1 MYFLTG
7 WPRRLLCPLRNA
19 EEPFH
24 IQPSSQRFYF
34 ALLSETQLSIWFSRP
49 SVLIVSYIESA
60 KAVAQFGFY
69 QKAEWKPDDSMIAVA
84 TAKGYILLFS
94 VLGSGDDKY
103 LYEPVYPKGSP
114 RVKVTPGYKEE
125 QCAPALSLEIKKP
138 VDLEAPITS
147 LQSLQEELLVCTA
160 DGYLHVLHWD
170 GLGGNGRK
178 AICLTTIPFSL
189 DLQSARGGPSLDLEG
204 VHIRCMEYCETLDGF
219 AAVLSDGRLGFITPL
234 SSTITA
240 DQLQGVWA
248 ADVSDG
254 TCVAVNN
261 KYRVMAFGCASGS
274 VLVYM
279 IDTATG
285 SMQLSHKL
293 ELTPKHYPDIY
304 NKTGPVKLICWS
316 PDYSVAM
323 VTWEC
328 GGLSLWSVFGA
339 QLICTLGE
347 DFAYRSDGTKK
358 DPLKISSMSWGA
370 EGYHLWVLPTKRI
383 KRKQQQQQQEEE
395 TVSPPQFSLQAGIL
409 QFHFIK
415 SALTVNPC
423 TSNQEQV
430 LLHGEDR
437 LYLTCGD
444 PAQAHSSSET
454 QQQQHARLHPHDGSP
469 PHHHQ
474 HPHHHPNSPL
484 SQGLSTLLGHKH
496 WHVVQIHSTYL
507 ESNWPIRFAAIDTTG
522 QCMAVAGR
530 RGFAH
535 YSLFTRKWKL
545 FGNITQEQNMTVTGG
560 LAWWND
566 FVVVACYNFIDQQEQ
581 LRLYQRSSNLDNA
594 FASVTKLHSDTLL
607 LNVFRD
613 MVILFRAD
621 CSICLYSIERRS
633 DGPKP
638 TVSVEMLQEV
648 SMSRYIPHPG
658 LVVSV
663 TLTSVRTETGIT
675 LKAPQQACMA
685 ESIMLNLAGQLIML
699 QRDRSG
705 PQVREKETAANNKKL
720 LPFCP
725 PVVLAQCVENVW
737 TTCRSDRK
745 KRHLLEALWLSCGEA
760 GMKVWM
766 PLFPRDHRKPH
777 SFLSRRIMLPFHI
790 NIYPLAVLFED
801 ALVLGATNET
811 VLYDGMQGSSEPLEA
826 LFPFCTVE
834 RTSQIYLHHILR
846 QLLVRNLG
854 EQALMLAQSCA
865 SLPYFPHVMELMVH
879 VVLEEEATSREPIP
893 DPLLPTVAKFITEF
907 PLFLQTIVH
916 CARKTEYAL
925 WNYLFAAVGNP
936 KDLFEECLMAQD
948 LDTAASYLIILQN
961 MEVPAVSRQHATLLF
976 NTALEQGKWD
986 LCRHMIRFL
995 KAIGSGEMET
1005 PPPTPTTQEPSST
1018 SGFEFF
1024 RNRSISLSQSADSVT
1039 VGKFNLQKTFSMPT
1053 GPSSKGRDGECAEN
1067 MYIDMMLWR
1076 HARHLLEQVRLRDL
1090 GCFSAQ
1096 LGFELIGWLCRE
1108 RNRVAR
1114 VDDYVLAL
1122 KRLHK
1127 DFLWPFP
1134 VIPVGNLSSPL
1145 KNGRCR
1151 PVLSTRLLKSQS
1163 ADSLLNM
1170 DTAPPPVVP
1179 SNRTWM
1185 DGLSQRS
1192 KDMDAASSANSTQHS
1207 PQTYD
1212 AFLSLLTNKVEEY
1225 SIGSATD
1232 LTESSSVVD
1241 GDWTMVDEN
1250 TSTLSLSQAEL
1261 EHISMELANKGPH
1274 KSQVQLRYLL
1284 HVFMEAG
1291 CLEWCVVIGLI
1302 LRDANVIK
1310 QVIGL
1315 LDSPEVPAE
1324 TAQSIR
1330 SGLLAIDTW
1339 ASTDCLGY
1347 KPFMS
1352 LIQPHLQQLM
1362 MAASMASEQVQPEAF
1377 QPSACQSSK
1386 LGAVEGGP
1394 GGVALA
1400 RPEDGRCV
1408 AAPLGLLA
1416 LPSLEPAG
1424 GFSRTAP
1431 TEDYRAPNE
1440 TEERGEEEGTYDCTL
1455 S

>member
-7 WPRRLLCPLRNA
+7 WPRRLLCPLRSE
-19 EEPFH
+19 EEPFY
-24 IQPSSQRFYF
+24 IQPSFQRFYF
-34 ALLSETQLSIWFSRP
+34 AVLSETQLSIWFSRP

-60 KAVAQFGFY
+60 KAAAQFGFY
-69 QKAEWKPDDSMIAVA
+69 QKAEWKSDDSMIAVA
-84 TAKGYILLFS
+84 TAKGYILLFD
-94 VLGSGDDKY
+94 VLGGGDDKY

-114 RVKVTPGYKEE
+114 RVKVTPGFKEE
-125 QCAPALSLEIKKP
+125 QCAPALSLEMKKP

-147 LQSLQEELLVCTA
+147 LQSLQEDLLVCTA

-170 GLGGNGRK
+170 GIGSNGRK

-204 VHIRCMEYCETLDGF
+204 VYIHCMEYCVTLDGF
-219 AAVLSDGRLGFITPL
+219 AVVLSDGRLGFITPL

-240 DQLQGVWA
+240 DPLQGVWA
-248 ADVSDG
+248 ADVTDG

-261 KYRVMAFGCASGS
+261 KYRLMAFGCASGS

-279 IDTATG
+279 IDTTTG

-304 NKTGPVKLICWS
+304 NKTGPVKFICWS

-339 QLICTLGE
+339 HLICTLGE

-358 DPLKISSMSWGA
+358 DPIKISSMSWGA
-370 EGYHLWVLPTKRI
+370 EGYHLWVLPYKQDRKR
-383 KRKQQQQQQEEE
+383 QEEQQEVEMVE
-395 TVSPPQFSLQAGIL
+395 PPHSCLQAGIL

-444 PAQAHSSSET
+444 PTQVHSTSDSHPHT
-454 QQQQHARLHPHDGSP
+454 HLHPHPHDGSP
-469 PHHHQ
+469 L
-474 HPHHHPNSPL
+474 HHPPNPDSSL
-484 SQGLSTLLGHKH
+484 SQGLSTLLGHRH

-507 ESNWPIRFAAIDTTG
+507 ESNWPIR
-522 QCMAVAGR
+522 
-530 RGFAH
+530 
-535 YSLFTRKWKL
+535 
-545 FGNITQEQNMTVTGG
+545 EQNMMVTGG

-566 FVVVACYNFIDQQEQ
+566 FVVVACYNFTDQQEQ

-594 FASVTKLHSDTLL
+594 FASVTKLHADTLL

-621 CSICLYSIERRS
+621 CSICLYSIEKRNDS
-633 DGPKP
+633 PNP
-638 TVSVEMLQEV
+638 SAIVELLQEV
-648 SMSRYIPHPG
+648 SMSRYIPHPA

-705 PQVREKETAANNKKL
+705 PQVREKETPANNKKL

-737 TTCRSDRK
+737 TTCRSNRK

-760 GMKVWM
+760 GMKVWL

-811 VLYDGMQGSSEPLEA
+811 VLYDGLQGSSEPLEA
-826 LFPFCTVE
+826 LFPYCTVE

-1018 SGFEFF
+1018 GGFEFF
-1024 RNRSISLSQSADSVT
+1024 RNRSISLSQSADSIT
-1039 VGKFNLQKTFSMPT
+1039 TGKFNLQKTFSMPT
-1053 GPSSKGRDGECAEN
+1053 GSSAKVYSRDVECAEN

-1108 RNRVAR
+1108 RNRVAHI
-1114 VDDYVLAL
+1114 DDFVSAL
-1122 KRLHK
+1122 KKLHK

-1134 VIPVGNLSSPL
+1134 VIPVGSFNSPL

-1151 PVLSTRLLKSQS
+1151 TGDTRLLKSQS
-1163 ADSLLNM
+1163 ADSLLNSDM
-1170 DTAPPPVVP
+1170 DTAPPQTGPT
-1179 SNRTWM
+1179 NQTWLDRLGQRAKEM
-1185 DGLSQRS
+1185 DT
-1192 KDMDAASSANSTQHS
+1192 ASSAHSNQHS
-1207 PQTYD
+1207 PQTHD
-1212 AFLSLLTNKVEEY
+1212 AFLSLLTSKVEEY

-1232 LTESSSVVD
+1232 LTETSSVVD

-1250 TSTLSLSQAEL
+1250 SSTLSLSQAEL

-1291 CLEWCVVIGLI
+1291 CLEWCIVIGLI

-1310 QVIGL
+1310 QVIAF
-1315 LDSPEVPAE
+1315 LDSPEVPPE
-1324 TAQSIR
+1324 TVQSVQN
-1330 SGLLAIDTW
+1330 GLLAVDTW
-1339 ASTDCLGY
+1339 ASSDCLGY
-1347 KPFMS
+1347 KPFLN
-1352 LIQPHLQQLM
+1352 LIQPQLQQLLD
-1362 MAASMASEQVQPEAF
+1362 SSSEQVQPEAF
-1377 QPSACQSSK
+1377 QPASQSSK
-1386 LGAVEGGP
+1386 LGVAEGLGGAAVP
-1394 GGVALA
+1394 
-1400 RPEDGRCV
+1400 RPEDSRGV
-1408 AAPLGLLA
+1408 AAPLGLG
-1416 LPSLEPAG
+1416 LPSIEPAG
-1424 GFSRTAP
+1424 GFPRPPS
-1431 TEDYRAPNE
+1431 EDCPPE
-1440 TEERGEEEGTYDCTL
+1440 QTEEQGEEEGTYDCTL

>member
-7 WPRRLLCPLRNA
+7 WPRRLLCPLRSE

-24 IQPSSQRFYF
+24 IQPSAQRFYF
-34 ALLSETQLSIWFSRP
+34 AVLSETQLSVWFSRP
-49 SVLIVSYIESA
+49 SVLIVSYIESS
-60 KAVAQFGFY
+60 KAAAQFGFY

-84 TAKGYILLFS
+84 TAKGYILLFD
-94 VLGSGDDKY
+94 VLGGGDDKY

-125 QCAPALSLEIKKP
+125 QCAPALSLEMKKP

-147 LQSLQEELLVCTA
+147 LQSLQEDLLVCTA

-170 GLGGNGRK
+170 GLGSNGRK

-204 VHIRCMEYCETLDGF
+204 VYIRCMEYCVTLDGY
-219 AAVLSDGRLGFITPL
+219 AVVLSDGRLGFITPL
-234 SSTITA
+234 NNTITA
-240 DQLQGVWA
+240 DLMESVTSPCSKLQGVWA
-248 ADVSDG
+248 ADVTDG

-261 KYRVMAFGCASGS
+261 KYRLMAFGCASGS

-316 PDYSVAM
+316 PDYSVVM

-339 QLICTLGE
+339 HLICTLGE

-358 DPLKISSMSWGA
+358 DPIKICSMCWGA
-370 EGYHLWVLPTKRI
+370 EGYHLWVLPIKQERKR
-383 KRKQQQQQQEEE
+383 QEEPQE
-395 TVSPPQFSLQAGIL
+395 EVEVEMEMVEPPQSSQQAGIL
-409 QFHFIK
+409 QFQFIK

-444 PAQAHSSSET
+444 PSQVQGTSDAHT
-454 QQQQHARLHPHDGSP
+454 HVHPCDGSP
-469 PHHHQ
+469 M
-474 HPHHHPNSPL
+474 HPAPKPESSL

-507 ESNWPIRFAAIDTTG
+507 ESNWPIRFAAIDTAG

-560 LAWWND
+560 LAWWKD
-566 FVVVACYNFIDQQEQ
+566 FVVVACYNHIDHQEQ

-621 CSICLYSIERRS
+621 CSICLYSIERRN
-633 DGPKP
+633 DGPNP
-638 TVSVEMLQEV
+638 SASVELLQEV
-648 SMSRYIPHPG
+648 SMSRYIPHPA

-705 PQVREKETAANNKKL
+705 PQVRDKETPANNKKL

-737 TTCRSDRK
+737 TTCRSNRK
-745 KRHLLEALWLSCGEA
+745 KRYLLDALWLSCGEA
-760 GMKVWM
+760 GMKVWL

-811 VLYDGMQGSSEPLEA
+811 VLYDGLQGSAEPLEA
-826 LFPFCTVE
+826 LFPYCTVE

-854 EQALMLAQSCA
+854 EHALMLAQSCA

-936 KDLFEECLMAQD
+936 KDLFEECLIAQD

-976 NTALEQGKWD
+976 NTALEKGKWD

-1018 SGFEFF
+1018 EIF
-1024 RNRSISLSQSADSVT
+1024 RNRSISLSQSADCIT
-1039 VGKFNLQKTFSMPT
+1039 PGKFNLQKTFSMPT
-1053 GPSSKGRDGECAEN
+1053 GPSVKGRDVECPEN

-1108 RNRVAR
+1108 RNRVAH
-1114 VDDYVLAL
+1114 VDDFVSAL

-1134 VIPVGNLSSPL
+1134 VIPVGSLSSPL
-1145 KNGRCR
+1145 KNGQCR
-1151 PVLSTRLLKSQS
+1151 TVLSTRLLKSQS
-1163 ADSLLNM
+1163 ADSLLNSDM
-1170 DTAPPPVVP
+1170 DTAPLQADPT
-1179 SNRTWM
+1179 NHTWL
-1185 DGLSQRS
+1185 DGLGQGA
-1192 KDMDAASSANSTQHS
+1192 KDMDTASSAHSNQHS
-1207 PQTYD
+1207 PQTHD

-1232 LTESSSVVD
+1232 LTETSSVVD

-1250 TSTLSLSQAEL
+1250 SSTLSLSQAEL

-1310 QVIGL
+1310 QVISF
-1315 LDSPEVPAE
+1315 LDSPEVPQE
-1324 TAQSIR
+1324 TVQNVR
-1330 SGLLAIDTW
+1330 SGLLAVDTW
-1339 ASTDCLGY
+1339 VSTDCLGY
-1347 KPFMS
+1347 KPFLN
-1352 LIQPHLQQLM
+1352 LIQPQLQQLM
-1362 MAASMASEQVQPEAF
+1362 DSVSEQVLPEAF
-1377 QPSACQSSK
+1377 QPTSQSSK
-1386 LGAVEGGP
+1386 LGGSEGL
-1394 GGVALA
+1394 GGAA
-1400 RPEDGRCV
+1400 APRPEDSRGA
-1408 AAPLGLLA
+1408 AAPLGLS

-1424 GFSRTAP
+1424 GFPRPPS
-1431 TEDYRAPNE
+1431 EDCPPE
-1440 TEERGEEEGTYDCTL
+1440 QTEEQGDEEGAYDCTL

>member
-7 WPRRLLCPLRNA
+7 WPRRLLCPLRSA

-49 SVLIVSYIESA
+49 SVLIASYIESA

-69 QKAEWKPDDSMIAVA
+69 QQAEWKPDDSMIAVV
-84 TAKGYILLFS
+84 TANGYILLFS

-103 LYEPVYPKGSP
+103 LYEPIYPKGSP

-138 VDLEAPITS
+138 VDLEAPITC

-170 GLGGNGRK
+170 GPGSNGRK
-178 AICLTTIPFSL
+178 AIGLTTVPFSL

-204 VHIRCMEYCETLDGF
+204 VHIRCVEYCETLDGF
-219 AAVLSDGRLGFITPL
+219 AVVLSDGRLGFITPL

-261 KYRVMAFGCASGS
+261 KYRLMAFGCASGS

-279 IDTATG
+279 IDTTTG

-304 NKTGPVKLICWS
+304 NKTGPVKLIRWS

-370 EGYHLWVLPTKRI
+370 EGYHLWVLPTK
-383 KRKQQQQQQEEE
+383 
-395 TVSPPQFSLQAGIL
+395 QAGIL

-444 PAQAHSSSET
+444 PAQAHGSSDGQ
-454 QQQQHARLHPHDGSP
+454 QQQQHARLSPHDDSDL
-469 PHHHQ
+469 HHH
-474 HPHHHPNSPL
+474 HHHHHHHHLNSPL

-507 ESNWPIRFAAIDTTG
+507 ESNWPIRFAAIDTVG

-535 YSLFTRKWKL
+535 YSLYTRKWKL

-621 CSICLYSIERRS
+621 CSICLYSIQRRS
-633 DGPKP
+633 DSPNP
-638 TVSVEMLQEV
+638 SVNVELLQEV
-648 SMSRYIPHPG
+648 SMSRYIPHPA

-705 PQVREKETAANNKKL
+705 PQVREKETPANNKKL

-811 VLYDGMQGSSEPLEA
+811 VLYDGLQGSSEPLEA

-1018 SGFEFF
+1018 GGFEFF

-1039 VGKFNLQKTFSMPT
+1039 TGKFSLQKTFSMPA
-1053 GPSSKGRDGECAEN
+1053 GPSTKGRDGECAEN

-1076 HARHLLEQVRLRDL
+1076 HARRLLEQVRLRDL

-1122 KRLHK
+1122 KKLHK

-1134 VIPVGNLSSPL
+1134 VIPVANLSSPL

-1163 ADSLLNM
+1163 ADSLLNSDM
-1170 DTAPPPVVP
+1170 DTAPPRAAAADHA
-1179 SNRTWM
+1179 SWM

-1192 KDMDAASSANSTQHS
+1192 KENMDAASSVASNRHS
-1207 PQTYD
+1207 PQTHD

-1241 GDWTMVDEN
+1241 GDWTMVDESS
-1250 TSTLSLSQAEL
+1250 STLSLSQAEL

-1310 QVIGL
+1310 QAVGFL
-1315 LDSPEVPAE
+1315 ASPEVPGE
-1324 TAQSIR
+1324 TVQSVR
-1330 SGLLAIDTW
+1330 SGLLAVDAWT
-1339 ASTDCLGY
+1339 STDCLGY
-1347 KPFMS
+1347 KAF
-1352 LIQPHLQQLM
+1352 LGVIQPHLQQLM
-1362 MAASMASEQVQPEAF
+1362 SSGAAEQVQPEAF
-1377 QPSACQSSK
+1377 QPAACQSAK
-1386 LGAVEGGP
+1386 LGAGEGP
-1394 GGVALA
+1394 GGTASA
-1400 RPEDGRCV
+1400 RPEDGAVGGRCV
-1408 AAPLGLLA
+1408 AAAPLGLLT
-1416 LPSLEPAG
+1416 LPSLESKPLA
-1424 GFSRTAP
+1424 
-1431 TEDYRAPNE
+1431 DDRAPDQ
-1440 TEERGEEEGTYDCTL
+1440 TDERAQEAEAYDCTL

>member
-7 WPRRLLCPLRNA
+7 WPRRLLCPLKSE
-19 EEPFH
+19 EEPFY

-34 ALLSETQLSIWFSRP
+34 ALLSETELSIWFSRP

-60 KAVAQFGFY
+60 KAAAQFGFY

-84 TAKGYILLFS
+84 TAKGYILLFD
-94 VLGSGDDKY
+94 VLGGGDDKY
-103 LYEPVYPKGSP
+103 LYEPVYPRGSC

-125 QCAPALSLEIKKP
+125 QCAPALSLEMKKP

-147 LQSLQEELLVCTA
+147 VQSLQEDLLVCTA
-160 DGYLHVLHWD
+160 DGYLHMLHWD
-170 GLGGNGRK
+170 GLGSNGRK

-189 DLQSARGGPSLDLEG
+189 DLQSARGGPSLDLER
-204 VHIRCMEYCETLDGF
+204 VYIRCMEYCVTLDGF
-219 AAVLSDGRLGFITPL
+219 AVVLSDGRLGFITPL
-234 SSTITA
+234 SNIITA

-248 ADVSDG
+248 ADVTDG

-261 KYRVMAFGCASGS
+261 KYRLMAFGCVSGS

-279 IDTATG
+279 IDTTTG

-293 ELTPKHYPDIY
+293 ELTPKHYPDMY

-316 PDYSVAM
+316 PDYSVAI

-339 QLICTLGE
+339 HLICTLGE

-358 DPLKISSMSWGA
+358 EPIKISSMSWGA
-370 EGYHLWVLPTKRI
+370 EGYNLWVLPN
-383 KRKQQQQQQEEE
+383 KQERRTQEEQQEED
-395 TVSPPQFSLQAGIL
+395 TVEPPHSSLQAGIL
-409 QFHFIK
+409 QFQFIK

-444 PAQAHSSSET
+444 PTQVHSTSDSRT
-454 QQQQHARLHPHDGSP
+454 HLHPHDGSP
-469 PHHHQ
+469 L
-474 HPHHHPNSPL
+474 HPPPNPDSSL

-496 WHVVQIHSTYL
+496 WQVVQIHSTYL
-507 ESNWPIRFAAIDTTG
+507 ESNWPIRFAAIDTAG

-545 FGNITQEQNMTVTGG
+545 FGNITQEQNITVTGG

-581 LRLYQRSSNLDNA
+581 LRLYRRSSNLDNT

-621 CSICLYSIERRS
+621 CSICLYSLERKNDS
-633 DGPKP
+633 PNP
-638 TVSVEMLQEV
+638 SAHVELLQEV
-648 SMSRYIPHPG
+648 SMSRYIPHPA

-705 PQVREKETAANNKKL
+705 PQVREKEMPANNKKL

-737 TTCRSDRK
+737 TTCRSNRK

-760 GMKVWM
+760 GMKVWL

-811 VLYDGMQGSSEPLEA
+811 VLYDGLQGSSEPLEA
-826 LFPFCTVE
+826 LFPYCTVE

-961 MEVPAVSRQHATLLF
+961 MEAPAVSRQHATLLF

-1005 PPPTPTTQEPSST
+1005 PSPTPTTQEPSST
-1018 SGFEFF
+1018 GGFEFF
-1024 RNRSISLSQSADSVT
+1024 RNRSISLSQSADSIST
-1039 VGKFNLQKTFSMPT
+1039 GKFSLQKTFSMPT
-1053 GPSSKGRDGECAEN
+1053 GPSAKGRDAECAEN

-1090 GCFSAQ
+1090 GSFSAQ
-1096 LGFELIGWLCRE
+1096 LGFELISWLCRE

-1114 VDDYVLAL
+1114 VDDFVSAL
-1122 KRLHK
+1122 KKLHK

-1134 VIPVGNLSSPL
+1134 VIPVGSLSSPL

-1151 PVLSTRLLKSQS
+1151 TVLSTRLLKSQS
-1163 ADSLLNM
+1163 ADSLLNSDM
-1170 DTAPPPVVP
+1170 DTAPPQAP
-1179 SNRTWM
+1179 NANHTWL
-1185 DGLSQRS
+1185 DGLGQRA
-1192 KDMDAASSANSTQHS
+1192 KDMDTASSAHSNQDS
-1207 PQTYD
+1207 PQTHD
-1212 AFLSLLTNKVEEY
+1212 AFLSLLTNKVEEC

-1232 LTESSSVVD
+1232 LTETSSVVD
-1241 GDWTMVDEN
+1241 GDWMMVDEN
-1250 TSTLSLSQAEL
+1250 SSTLSQAEL

-1274 KSQVQLRYLL
+1274 KSQVQLRLSGVVS
-1284 HVFMEAG
+1284 VFIA
-1291 CLEWCVVIGLI
+1291 V
-1302 LRDANVIK
+1302 
-1310 QVIGL
+1310 
-1315 LDSPEVPAE
+1315 
-1324 TAQSIR
+1324 
-1330 SGLLAIDTW
+1330 GLLAFCVVLFVRTRGINHINNLKRCKDSALIEQSVLQVRRSPMLMETTTTKTTDTVAGLGPEEDVSIDPCGGIK
-1339 ASTDCLGY
+1339 AVRVKDKIFSTEVKLRCPIAEGPDSRLNITGELGDT
-1347 KPFMS
+1347 S
-1352 LIQPHLQQLM
+1352 
-1362 MAASMASEQVQPEAF
+1362 
-1377 QPSACQSSK
+1377 
-1386 LGAVEGGP
+1386 GAGSCFT
-1394 GGVALA
+1394 
-1400 RPEDGRCV
+1400 D
-1408 AAPLGLLA
+1408 
-1416 LPSLEPAG
+1416 
-1424 GFSRTAP
+1424 
-1431 TEDYRAPNE
+1431 
-1440 TEERGEEEGTYDCTL
+1440 
-1455 S
+1455 

>member
-7 WPRRLLCPLRNA
+7 WPRRLLCPLRSA

-34 ALLSETQLSIWFSRP
+34 ALLSETQLSVWFSRP

-60 KAVAQFGFY
+60 KAAAQFGFY
-69 QKAEWKPDDSMIAVA
+69 QKAEWKPDDSMVAVA
-84 TAKGYILLFS
+84 TANGYILLFD
-94 VLGSGDDKY
+94 VLGGGEEKY

-125 QCAPALSLEIKKP
+125 QCAPALSLEMKKP

-147 LQSLQEELLVCTA
+147 LQTLQEDLLVCTA

-170 GLGGNGRK
+170 GLGSNGRK
-178 AICLTTIPFSL
+178 TICLTTIPFSL

-204 VHIRCMEYCETLDGF
+204 VYIRSMEYCLTLDGF
-219 AAVLSDGRLGFITPL
+219 AVVLSDGRLGFITPL
-234 SSTITA
+234 SSSITA
-240 DQLQGVWA
+240 DLQGVWA
-248 ADVSDG
+248 ADVTDG

-261 KYRVMAFGCASGS
+261 KYRLMTFGCASGS

-279 IDTATG
+279 IDTTTG

-304 NKTGPVKLICWS
+304 NKTGAVKLICWS
-316 PDYSVAM
+316 PDYSVVM

-339 QLICTLGE
+339 HLICTLGE
-347 DFAYRSDGTKK
+347 DFAHHSDGTKK

-370 EGYHLWVLPTKRI
+370 EGYHLWVIPSRQER
-383 KRKQQQQQQEEE
+383 RKQEEDE
-395 TVSPPQFSLQAGIL
+395 EQDVEMISPPHPSLQAGIL

-444 PAQAHSSSET
+444 PTQIHSTADAHT
-454 QQQQHARLHPHDGSP
+454 NLHPRDGSP
-469 PHHHQ
+469 M
-474 HPHHHPNSPL
+474 HHPPNPDSSL

-507 ESNWPIRFAAIDTTG
+507 ESNWPIRFAAIDTAG

-560 LAWWND
+560 LAWWKD
-566 FVVVACYNFIDQQEQ
+566 FVVVACYNFTDQQEQ

-621 CSICLYSIERRS
+621 CSICLYSIERRN
-633 DGPKP
+633 DGPTP
-638 TVSVEMLQEV
+638 SVCVELLQEV
-648 SMSRYIPHPG
+648 SMSRYIPHPA

-663 TLTSVRTETGIT
+663 TLTSVRTETGIS

-705 PQVREKETAANNKKL
+705 PQVRDKETPVVNKKL

-737 TTCRSDRK
+737 TTCRSNKK

-760 GMKVWM
+760 GMKVWL

-811 VLYDGMQGSSEPLEA
+811 VLYDGLQGSSEPLEA
-826 LFPFCTVE
+826 LFPYCTVE

-865 SLPYFPHVMELMVH
+865 ALPYFPHVLELMVH

-995 KAIGSGEMET
+995 KAIGSGEMES
-1005 PPPTPTTQEPSST
+1005 PPPTPSTQEPSST
-1018 SGFEFF
+1018 GGFEFF
-1024 RNRSISLSQSADSVT
+1024 RNRSISLSQSADSIST
-1039 VGKFNLQKTFSMPT
+1039 GKFNLQKTFSMPS
-1053 GPSSKGRDGECAEN
+1053 GSSAKGRDVECAEN

-1114 VDDYVLAL
+1114 VDDFVSAL
-1122 KRLHK
+1122 KKLHK

-1134 VIPVGNLSSPL
+1134 VIPVGSLSSPL

-1151 PVLSTRLLKSQS
+1151 SVLSTQLLKSQS
-1163 ADSLLNM
+1163 ADSLLNSEM
-1170 DTAPPPVVP
+1170 DTAPP
-1179 SNRTWM
+1179 SAATANHTWM
-1185 DGLSQRS
+1185 DGLEQST
-1192 KDMDAASSANSTQHS
+1192 KDPDTASSAHSNQNS
-1207 PQTYD
+1207 PQTHD

-1225 SIGSATD
+1225 SVGSATD
-1232 LTESSSVVD
+1232 LTETSSVVD

-1250 TSTLSLSQAEL
+1250 SSTLSLSQAEL

-1302 LRDANVIK
+1302 LRDASVIK
-1310 QVIGL
+1310 QVVSF
-1315 LDSPEVPAE
+1315 LDSPEVPPE
-1324 TAQSIR
+1324 TTQSLR
-1330 SGLLAIDTW
+1330 NGLLAVDAW
-1339 ASTDCLGY
+1339 ASSDCLGY
-1347 KPFMS
+1347 KPFLN
-1352 LIQPHLQQLM
+1352 LIQPQLQQLLDST
-1362 MAASMASEQVQPEAF
+1362 AEQVQPEAF
-1377 QPSACQSSK
+1377 QPASQSCK
-1386 LGAVEGGP
+1386 LAASEGP
-1394 GGVALA
+1394 GGAA
-1400 RPEDGRCV
+1400 APRPEDSRGG
-1408 AAPLGLLA
+1408 AAPLGLA
-1416 LPSLEPAG
+1416 LPTLEPAG
-1424 GFSRTAP
+1424 VFSRP
-1431 TEDYRAPNE
+1431 PPEDSPPE
-1440 TEERGEEEGTYDCTL
+1440 QTEEQREEEGNYDCTL

>member
-7 WPRRLLCPLRNA
+7 WPRRLLCPLRSD

-34 ALLSETQLSIWFSRP
+34 AVLSETQLSVWFSRP

-60 KAVAQFGFY
+60 KAAAQFGFY

-84 TAKGYILLFS
+84 TAKGYILLFD
-94 VLGSGDDKY
+94 VLGGGDDKY

-125 QCAPALSLEIKKP
+125 QCAPALSLEMKKP
-138 VDLEAPITS
+138 VDLEAPIT
-147 LQSLQEELLVCTA
+147 
-160 DGYLHVLHWD
+160 
-170 GLGGNGRK
+170 
-178 AICLTTIPFSL
+178 
-189 DLQSARGGPSLDLEG
+189 
-204 VHIRCMEYCETLDGF
+204 
-219 AAVLSDGRLGFITPL
+219 RLIQV
-234 SSTITA
+234 SSTPHA
-240 DQLQGVWA
+240 LKHYAAPVYLNQLQGVWA
-248 ADVSDG
+248 ADVTDG

-261 KYRVMAFGCASGS
+261 KYRLMAFGCASGS

-279 IDTATG
+279 IDTTTG

-339 QLICTLGE
+339 HLICTLGE

-358 DPLKISSMSWGA
+358 DPIKISSM
-370 EGYHLWVLPTKRI
+370 
-383 KRKQQQQQQEEE
+383 
-395 TVSPPQFSLQAGIL
+395 
-409 QFHFIK
+409 
-415 SALTVNPC
+415 
-423 TSNQEQV
+423 SNQEQV

-444 PAQAHSSSET
+444 PT
-454 QQQQHARLHPHDGSP
+454 QVHGTSDSHPHTHLNPHDGSP
-469 PHHHQ
+469 MHHA
-474 HPHHHPNSPL
+474 PKPDSSL

-507 ESNWPIRFAAIDTTG
+507 ESNWPIR
-522 QCMAVAGR
+522 
-530 RGFAH
+530 
-535 YSLFTRKWKL
+535 
-545 FGNITQEQNMTVTGG
+545 EQNMAVTGG
-560 LAWWND
+560 LAWWKD
-566 FVVVACYNFIDQQEQ
+566 FVVVACYNFIDHQEQ

-621 CSICLYSIERRS
+621 CSICLYSLERRNDS
-633 DGPKP
+633 P
-638 TVSVEMLQEV
+638 TPSASVELLQEV
-648 SMSRYIPHPG
+648 SMSRYIPHPA

-705 PQVREKETAANNKKL
+705 PQVREKETPANNKKL

-737 TTCRSDRK
+737 TTCRTNRK

-760 GMKVWM
+760 GMKVWL

-801 ALVLGATNET
+801 ALVLGATNES
-811 VLYDGMQGSSEPLEA
+811 VLYDGLQGSTEPLEA
-826 LFPFCTVE
+826 LFPYCTVE

-1018 SGFEFF
+1018 GGFEFF
-1024 RNRSISLSQSADSVT
+1024 RNRSISLSQSADAIAT
-1039 VGKFNLQKTFSMPT
+1039 GKFNLQKTFSMPT
-1053 GPSSKGRDGECAEN
+1053 GPSAKGRDAECAEN

-1108 RNRVAR
+1108 RNRVAH
-1114 VDDYVLAL
+1114 VDDFVSAL

-1134 VIPVGNLSSPL
+1134 VIPVGSLSSPL

-1151 PVLSTRLLKSQS
+1151 AVLSSRLLKSQS
-1163 ADSLLNM
+1163 ADSLLNSDM
-1170 DTAPPPVVP
+1170 DTAPPQAAP
-1179 SNRTWM
+1179 SNHTWL
-1185 DGLSQRS
+1185 DGLEQEG
-1192 KDMDAASSANSTQHS
+1192 KDMDTASSAHSNQHS
-1207 PQTYD
+1207 PQTHD

-1232 LTESSSVVD
+1232 LTETSSVVD
-1241 GDWTMVDEN
+1241 GDWMMVDEN
-1250 TSTLSLSQAEL
+1250 SSTLSLSQAEL

-1291 CLEWCVVIGLI
+1291 CLEWCVVLGLI
-1302 LRDANVIK
+1302 LRDTNVIK
-1310 QVIGL
+1310 QVICF
-1315 LDSPEVPAE
+1315 LDSPEVPQE
-1324 TAQSIR
+1324 TVKSVR
-1330 SGLLAIDTW
+1330 SGLLAVDTW

-1347 KPFMS
+1347 KPFLN
-1352 LIQPHLQQLM
+1352 LIQPQLQQLM
-1362 MAASMASEQVQPEAF
+1362 DSASEQVQPEAF
-1377 QPSACQSSK
+1377 QPTGQSSK
-1386 LGAVEGGP
+1386 LGGPEGP
-1394 GGVALA
+1394 GSAVAGP
-1400 RPEDGRCV
+1400 RPEDSRGA
-1408 AAPLGLLA
+1408 AAPLGLA
-1416 LPSLEPAG
+1416 LPPLEPAG
-1424 GFSRTAP
+1424 GFSRP
-1431 TEDYRAPNE
+1431 PSDDCPPEQ
-1440 TEERGEEEGTYDCTL
+1440 TEEQGDEEGTFVLCVDESPVDTERPESKVPRLTGRRHSTTGHGVRLPSKRPHFIKMFC
-1455 S
+1455 

>member
-7 WPRRLLCPLRNA
+7 WPRRLLCPLRSE

-34 ALLSETQLSIWFSRP
+34 AVLSETQLSVWFSRP

-60 KAVAQFGFY
+60 KAAAQFGFY

-84 TAKGYILLFS
+84 TAKGYILLFD
-94 VLGSGDDKY
+94 VLGGGDDKY
-103 LYEPVYPKGSP
+103 LYEPVYPRAELAGNLHNLK
-114 RVKVTPGYKEE
+114 
-125 QCAPALSLEIKKP
+125 I
-138 VDLEAPITS
+138 I
-147 LQSLQEELLVCTA
+147 LQSLQEDLLVCTA

-170 GLGGNGRK
+170 GLGSNGRK

-204 VHIRCMEYCETLDGF
+204 VYIRCMEYCVTLDGF
-219 AAVLSDGRLGFITPL
+219 AVVLSDGRLGFITPL
-234 SSTITA
+234 SNTITA

-248 ADVSDG
+248 ADVTDG

-261 KYRVMAFGCASGS
+261 KYRLMAFGCASGS

-279 IDTATG
+279 IDTTTG

-339 QLICTLGE
+339 HLICTLGE

-358 DPLKISSMSWGA
+358 DPIKISSMSWGA
-370 EGYHLWVLPTKRI
+370 EGYHLWVLPI
-383 KRKQQQQQQEEE
+383 KQERRRQEEQQQQQDEEE
-395 TVSPPQFSLQAGIL
+395 EEMVTPPHSSLQAGIL

-444 PAQAHSSSET
+444 PT
-454 QQQQHARLHPHDGSP
+454 QVNSTSDTHPHTHIHPRDGSP
-469 PHHHQ
+469 L
-474 HPHHHPNSPL
+474 HHPPNPDSSL

-507 ESNWPIRFAAIDTTG
+507 ESNWPIRFAAIDTAG

-581 LRLYQRSSNLDNA
+581 LRLYQRSTNLDNA

-621 CSICLYSIERRS
+621 CSICLYSIERRNDS
-633 DGPKP
+633 PHP
-638 TVSVEMLQEV
+638 TASVELLQEV
-648 SMSRYIPHPG
+648 SMSRYIPHPA

-705 PQVREKETAANNKKL
+705 PQVREKETPANNKKL

-737 TTCRSDRK
+737 TTCRSNRK

-760 GMKVWM
+760 GMKVWL

-811 VLYDGMQGSSEPLEA
+811 VLYDGLQGSSEPLEA
-826 LFPFCTVE
+826 VFPYCTVE

-1018 SGFEFF
+1018 GGFEFF
-1024 RNRSISLSQSADSVT
+1024 RNRSISLSQSADSIT
-1039 VGKFNLQKTFSMPT
+1039 TGKFNLQKTFSMPS
-1053 GPSSKGRDGECAEN
+1053 GPPVKGRDVECAEN

-1114 VDDYVLAL
+1114 VDDFVSAL

-1134 VIPVGNLSSPL
+1134 VIPVGSLSSPL

-1151 PVLSTRLLKSQS
+1151 TVLSTRLLKSQS
-1163 ADSLLNM
+1163 ADSLLNSDM
-1170 DTAPPPVVP
+1170 DTAPPQATP
-1179 SNRTWM
+1179 SNHTWI
-1185 DGLSQRS
+1185 DGLGQRA
-1192 KDMDAASSANSTQHS
+1192 KDMDTASSAHSNQHS
-1207 PQTYD
+1207 PQTHD
-1212 AFLSLLTNKVEEY
+1212 AFLSLLTNKGNKY
-1225 SIGSATD
+1225 SVGSATD
-1232 LTESSSVVD
+1232 LTETSSVVD

-1250 TSTLSLSQAEL
+1250 SSTLSLSQAEL

-1310 QVIGL
+1310 QVIGF
-1315 LDSPEVPAE
+1315 LDSPEVPQE
-1324 TAQSIR
+1324 TVQSVR
-1330 SGLLAIDTW
+1330 SGLLAVETW
-1339 ASTDCLGY
+1339 ASIDCLGY
-1347 KPFMS
+1347 KPFLN
-1352 LIQPHLQQLM
+1352 LIQPQLQRLM
-1362 MAASMASEQVQPEAF
+1362 DSAAGEQVQPEAF
-1377 QPSACQSSK
+1377 QPSSQSSK
-1386 LGAVEGGP
+1386 LGGSEGL
-1394 GGVALA
+1394 GGAALP
-1400 RPEDGRCV
+1400 RPEDSRGA
-1408 AAPLGLLA
+1408 AAPLGLA

-1424 GFSRTAP
+1424 GFSRP
-1431 TEDYRAPNE
+1431 PSEDCPPE
-1440 TEERGEEEGTYDCTL
+1440 QTEEQGEEEGAYDCTL

>member
-7 WPRRLLCPLRNA
+7 WPRRLLCPLRSE

-24 IQPSSQRFYF
+24 IQPSSQRLYF
-34 ALLSETQLSIWFSRP
+34 AVLSETQLSIWFSRP

-60 KAVAQFGFY
+60 KAAAQFGFY
-69 QKAEWKPDDSMIAVA
+69 QRVEWKPDDSMVAVA
-84 TAKGYILLFS
+84 TTKGYILLFT
-94 VLGSGDDKY
+94 VLGGGDDKY

-125 QCAPALSLEIKKP
+125 QCAPALSLEMKKP

-147 LQSLQEELLVCTA
+147 LQSLQEDLLVCTA

-178 AICLTTIPFSL
+178 AICFTTIPFSL

-204 VHIRCMEYCETLDGF
+204 LYIRCMEYCLTLDGF
-219 AAVLSDGRLGFITPL
+219 AVVLSDGRLGFITPL
-234 SSTITA
+234 SNTITA

-248 ADVSDG
+248 ADVTDG

-261 KYRVMAFGCASGS
+261 KYRLMAFGCASGS

-279 IDTATG
+279 IDTTTG

-339 QLICTLGE
+339 HLICTLGE

-358 DPLKISSMSWGA
+358 EPIKISSMSWGA
-370 EGYHLWVLPTKRI
+370 EGYHLWVLPN
-383 KRKQQQQQQEEE
+383 KQERRRQEEQQEVE
-395 TVSPPQFSLQAGIL
+395 VVPPPQSSLQAGIL

-444 PAQAHSSSET
+444 PTQVHSTSDT
-454 QQQQHARLHPHDGSP
+454 QTHTHLHPHDGSP
-469 PHHHQ
+469 PHNL
-474 HPHHHPNSPL
+474 PNPNPSL

-507 ESNWPIRFAAIDTTG
+507 ESNWPIRFAAIDTAG

-545 FGNITQEQNMTVTGG
+545 FGNITQEQNMTMTGG

-566 FVVVACYNFIDQQEQ
+566 FVVVACYNFTDQQEQ

-621 CSICLYSIERRS
+621 CSICLYSVEKRDDS
-633 DGPKP
+633 PKP
-638 TVSVEMLQEV
+638 SVNVELLQEV
-648 SMSRYIPHPG
+648 SMSRYIPHPA

-705 PQVREKETAANNKKL
+705 PQ

-760 GMKVWM
+760 GMKVWL

-811 VLYDGMQGSSEPLEA
+811 VLYDGLQGSSEPLEA

-1018 SGFEFF
+1018 GGFEFF
-1024 RNRSISLSQSADSVT
+1024 RNRSISLSQSADSIAT
-1039 VGKFNLQKTFSMPT
+1039 GKFNLQKTFSMPA
-1053 GPSSKGRDGECAEN
+1053 GPSAKGRDVECAEN
-1067 MYIDMMLWR
+1067 MYIDLMLWR

-1114 VDDYVLAL
+1114 VDDFVSAL

-1134 VIPVGNLSSPL
+1134 VIPVGSLSSPL

-1151 PVLSTRLLKSQS
+1151 TVLSTQLLKSQS
-1163 ADSLLNM
+1163 ADSLLNSDM
-1170 DTAPPPVVP
+1170 DTAPPPVTP
-1179 SNRTWM
+1179 SNHAWLEGLEQRT
-1185 DGLSQRS
+1185 
-1192 KDMDAASSANSTQHS
+1192 KDMDTASSAHSNQHS
-1207 PQTYD
+1207 PQTRD
-1212 AFLSLLTNKVEEY
+1212 AFLSLLTNK
-1225 SIGSATD
+1225 
-1232 LTESSSVVD
+1232 
-1241 GDWTMVDEN
+1241 
-1250 TSTLSLSQAEL
+1250 
-1261 EHISMELANKGPH
+1261 
-1274 KSQVQLRYLL
+1274 
-1284 HVFMEAG
+1284 
-1291 CLEWCVVIGLI
+1291 
-1302 LRDANVIK
+1302 
-1310 QVIGL
+1310 
-1315 LDSPEVPAE
+1315 
-1324 TAQSIR
+1324 
-1330 SGLLAIDTW
+1330 
-1339 ASTDCLGY
+1339 
-1347 KPFMS
+1347 
-1352 LIQPHLQQLM
+1352 
-1362 MAASMASEQVQPEAF
+1362 
-1377 QPSACQSSK
+1377 
-1386 LGAVEGGP
+1386 
-1394 GGVALA
+1394 
-1400 RPEDGRCV
+1400 
-1408 AAPLGLLA
+1408 
-1416 LPSLEPAG
+1416 
-1424 GFSRTAP
+1424 
-1431 TEDYRAPNE
+1431 
-1440 TEERGEEEGTYDCTL
+1440 
-1455 S
+1455 

>member
-7 WPRRLLCPLRNA
+7 WPRRLLCPLRSE

-24 IQPSSQRFYF
+24 IQPSCLRFYF
-34 ALLSETQLSIWFSRP
+34 AVLSETQLSVWFSRP

-60 KAVAQFGFY
+60 KAAAQFGFY
-69 QKAEWKPDDSMIAVA
+69 QKAEWKLDDSMIAVA
-84 TAKGYILLFS
+84 TAKGYILLFD
-94 VLGSGDDKY
+94 VLGIRDDKY
-103 LYEPVYPKGSP
+103 LYEPVYLKGSP

-125 QCAPALSLEIKKP
+125 QCAPALSLEMKKP

-147 LQSLQEELLVCTA
+147 LQSLQEDLLVCTA

-170 GLGGNGRK
+170 GLGNNGRK

-204 VHIRCMEYCETLDGF
+204 VHIRCMEYCVTLDGF
-219 AAVLSDGRLGFITPL
+219 AVVLSDGRLGFITPL
-234 SSTITA
+234 SNTITA
-240 DQLQGVWA
+240 DLQGVWA
-248 ADVSDG
+248 ADVTDG

-261 KYRVMAFGCASGS
+261 KYRLMAFGCASGS

-279 IDTATG
+279 IDTTTG

-293 ELTPKHYPDIY
+293 ELTPIHYPDIY

-316 PDYSVAM
+316 PDYSVVM

-339 QLICTLGE
+339 HLICTLGE
-347 DFAYRSDGTKK
+347 DFAFRSDGTKK
-358 DPLKISSMSWGA
+358 DAIKISSMCWGA
-370 EGYHLWVLPTKRI
+370 EGYHLWVIPSRQEKKR
-383 KRKQQQQQQEEE
+383 QEEQQDME
-395 TVSPPQFSLQAGIL
+395 MVEPPPSSLQAGIL
-409 QFHFIK
+409 QFQFIK

-423 TSNQEQV
+423 TSNQEHV

-444 PAQAHSSSET
+444 STQVHST
-454 QQQQHARLHPHDGSP
+454 TDTHPHTHLHQRDGSP
-469 PHHHQ
+469 V
-474 HPHHHPNSPL
+474 HHPPKPDSSL

-507 ESNWPIRFAAIDTTG
+507 ESNWPIRFSAIDTGG

-535 YSLFTRKWKL
+535 YSFFTRKWKL

-560 LAWWND
+560 LAWWKD
-566 FVVVACYNFIDQQEQ
+566 FVVVACYNFTDHQEQ
-581 LRLYQRSSNLDNA
+581 LRLYQRSTNLDNA

-621 CSICLYSIERRS
+621 CSICLYSIERRNDS
-633 DGPKP
+633 PNP
-638 TVSVEMLQEV
+638 SASVELLQEV

-705 PQVREKETAANNKKL
+705 PQVRDKETPGNNKKL

-737 TTCRSDRK
+737 TTCRSNRK

-760 GMKVWM
+760 GMKVWL

-811 VLYDGMQGSSEPLEA
+811 VLYDGLQGSRDSLEA
-826 LFPFCTVE
+826 LFPYCTVE

-936 KDLFEECLMAQD
+936 KDLFEECLMARD

-1018 SGFEFF
+1018 GGFEFF
-1024 RNRSISLSQSADSVT
+1024 RNRSISLSQSADSIAT
-1039 VGKFNLQKTFSMPT
+1039 GKFNLQKTFSMPA
-1053 GPSSKGRDGECAEN
+1053 GPSTKGRDVDCAEN

-1108 RNRVAR
+1108 RNRVAHI
-1114 VDDYVLAL
+1114 DDFVSAL
-1122 KRLHK
+1122 KKLHK

-1134 VIPVGNLSSPL
+1134 VIPVGSLSSPL

-1151 PVLSTRLLKSQS
+1151 AVLSAQLLKSQS
-1163 ADSLLNM
+1163 ADSLLNNNM
-1170 DTAPPPVVP
+1170 DTAPPEAAPTNH
-1179 SNRTWM
+1179 SWL
-1185 DGLSQRS
+1185 DGISQGG
-1192 KDMDAASSANSTQHS
+1192 KDMDTASSAHSNQHS
-1207 PQTYD
+1207 PQTHD

-1232 LTESSSVVD
+1232 LTETSSVVD

-1250 TSTLSLSQAEL
+1250 SSTLSLSQAEL

-1310 QVIGL
+1310 QVIGF
-1315 LDSPEVPAE
+1315 LDSPEVPQE
-1324 TAQSIR
+1324 TVQSVR
-1330 SGLLAIDTW
+1330 NGLLAIDSW

-1347 KPFMS
+1347 KPFLN
-1352 LIQPHLQQLM
+1352 LIQPQLQELM
-1362 MAASMASEQVQPEAF
+1362 DTGSEQVQPEAF
-1377 QPSACQSSK
+1377 QSVSQSSK
-1386 LGAVEGGP
+1386 LTCSEGL
-1394 GGVALA
+1394 GGVVVP
-1400 RPEDGRCV
+1400 RPEDSRGV
-1408 AAPLGLLA
+1408 TSTLVLGL
-1416 LPSLEPAG
+1416 PSMEPAG
-1424 GFSRTAP
+1424 SFSRP
-1431 TEDYRAPNE
+1431 PEDCPPE
-1440 TEERGEEEGTYDCTL
+1440 QTEEQNEEEGSYDCTL

>member
-7 WPRRLLCPLRNA
+7 WPRRLLCPLRSE

-34 ALLSETQLSIWFSRP
+34 AVLSETQLSIWFSRP

-60 KAVAQFGFY
+60 KAAAQFGFY
-69 QKAEWKPDDSMIAVA
+69 QKTQWKPDDSMIAVA
-84 TAKGYILLFS
+84 TVKGYILLFD
-94 VLGSGDDKY
+94 VVGGGDDKY
-103 LYEPVYPKGSP
+103 LYEPVYPKGSA
-114 RVKVTPGYKEE
+114 RVRVTPGYKEE
-125 QCAPALSLEIKKP
+125 QCAPALSLEMKKP

-147 LQSLQEELLVCTA
+147 LQSLQEDLLVCTA

-170 GLGGNGRK
+170 GQGSNGHK

-189 DLQSARGGPSLDLEG
+189 DLQSARGGPSLELEG
-204 VHIRCMEYCETLDGF
+204 VYIRCMEYCVTLDGY
-219 AAVLSDGRLGFITPL
+219 AVVLSDGRLGFITPL
-234 SSTITA
+234 SNTITA

-248 ADVSDG
+248 ADVTDG

-261 KYRVMAFGCASGS
+261 KYRLMAKRYGL
-274 VLVYM
+274 LVYM
-279 IDTATG
+279 IDTTTG

-316 PDYSVAM
+316 PDCSVVM

-339 QLICTLGE
+339 HLICTLGE

-358 DPLKISSMSWGA
+358 DPIKISSMCWGA
-370 EGYHLWVLPTKRI
+370 EGYHLWVLPN
-383 KRKQQQQQQEEE
+383 KQERRRQEEQQEVEMGE
-395 TVSPPQFSLQAGIL
+395 PRQSFLQAGIL

-444 PAQAHSSSET
+444 PTQVHSTSDSHAHSHLHTRDSSP
-454 QQQQHARLHPHDGSP
+454 L
-469 PHHHQ
+469 
-474 HPHHHPNSPL
+474 HHPPNPDSSL

-507 ESNWPIRFAAIDTTG
+507 ESNWPIRFAAIDTAG

-621 CSICLYSIERRS
+621 CSICLYSLERRNDS
-633 DGPKP
+633 PNP
-638 TVSVEMLQEV
+638 SANVELLQEV
-648 SMSRYIPHPG
+648 SMSRYIPHPA

-705 PQVREKETAANNKKL
+705 PQVREKETPANNKKL

-737 TTCRSDRK
+737 TTCRSNRK

-760 GMKVWM
+760 GMKVWL

-811 VLYDGMQGSSEPLEA
+811 VLYDGLQGSSEPLEA
-826 LFPFCTVE
+826 VFPFCTVE

-995 KAIGSGEMET
+995 KAIGSGEMDT

-1018 SGFEFF
+1018 GGFEFF
-1024 RNRSISLSQSADSVT
+1024 RNRSISLSQSADSIT
-1039 VGKFNLQKTFSMPT
+1039 TGKFSLQKTYSMPT
-1053 GPSSKGRDGECAEN
+1053 GPSAKGRDVECAEN

-1114 VDDYVLAL
+1114 VDDFVSAL

-1134 VIPVGNLSSPL
+1134 VIPVGSLNSPL

-1151 PVLSTRLLKSQS
+1151 TVLSTRLLKSQS
-1163 ADSLLNM
+1163 ADSLLNSDM
-1170 DTAPPPVVP
+1170 DTALPPTNPT
-1179 SNRTWM
+1179 NHTWL
-1185 DGLSQRS
+1185 DGLGQSA
-1192 KDMDAASSANSTQHS
+1192 KEMDTASSAHSNQHS
-1207 PQTYD
+1207 PQTHD

-1232 LTESSSVVD
+1232 LTETSSVVD

-1250 TSTLSLSQAEL
+1250 SSTLSLSQAEL

-1310 QVIGL
+1310 QVIGF
-1315 LDSPEVPAE
+1315 LDSPEVPQE
-1324 TAQSIR
+1324 TVQSVR
-1330 SGLLAIDTW
+1330 NGLLAVDTW

-1347 KPFMS
+1347 KPFLN
-1352 LIQPHLQQLM
+1352 LIQPQLQQLM
-1362 MAASMASEQVQPEAF
+1362 ESASEQVQPEAF
-1377 QPSACQSSK
+1377 QPTSQSSK
-1386 LGAVEGGP
+1386 LGGSEGLGGAVVP
-1394 GGVALA
+1394 
-1400 RPEDGRCV
+1400 RPEDNRGV
-1408 AAPLGLLA
+1408 AAPLGLA

-1424 GFSRTAP
+1424 GFSRPPSEDCAP
-1431 TEDYRAPNE
+1431 EQKEEQGED
-1440 TEERGEEEGTYDCTL
+1440 EGTYDCTL

>member
-7 WPRRLLCPLRNA
+7 WPRRLLCPLRSE
-19 EEPFH
+19 EEPFY
-24 IQPSSQRFYF
+24 IQPSFQRFYF
-34 ALLSETQLSIWFSRP
+34 AVLSETQLSIWFSRP

-60 KAVAQFGFY
+60 KAAAQFGFY
-69 QKAEWKPDDSMIAVA
+69 QKAEWKSDDSMIAVA
-84 TAKGYILLFS
+84 TAKGYILLFD
-94 VLGSGDDKY
+94 VLGGGDDKY

-114 RVKVTPGYKEE
+114 RVKVTPGFKEE
-125 QCAPALSLEIKKP
+125 QCAPALSLEMKKP

-147 LQSLQEELLVCTA
+147 LQSLQEDLLVCTA

-170 GLGGNGRK
+170 GIGSNGRK

-204 VHIRCMEYCETLDGF
+204 VYIHCMEYCVTLDGF
-219 AAVLSDGRLGFITPL
+219 AVVLSDGRLGFITPL

-240 DQLQGVWA
+240 DPLQGVWA
-248 ADVSDG
+248 ADVTDG

-261 KYRVMAFGCASGS
+261 KYRLMAFGCASGS

-279 IDTATG
+279 IDTTTG

-304 NKTGPVKLICWS
+304 NKTGPVKFICWS

-339 QLICTLGE
+339 HLICTLGE

-358 DPLKISSMSWGA
+358 DPIKISSMSWGA
-370 EGYHLWVLPTKRI
+370 EGYHLWVLPYKQDRKR
-383 KRKQQQQQQEEE
+383 QEEQQEVEMVE
-395 TVSPPQFSLQAGIL
+395 PPHSCLQAGIL

-444 PAQAHSSSET
+444 PTQVHSTSDSHPHT
-454 QQQQHARLHPHDGSP
+454 HLHPHPHDGSP
-469 PHHHQ
+469 L
-474 HPHHHPNSPL
+474 HHPPNPDSSL
-484 SQGLSTLLGHKH
+484 SQGLSTLLGHRH

-507 ESNWPIRFAAIDTTG
+507 ESNWPIRFSAIDTTG

-545 FGNITQEQNMTVTGG
+545 FGNITQEQNMMVTGG

-566 FVVVACYNFIDQQEQ
+566 FVVVACYNFTDQQEQ

-594 FASVTKLHSDTLL
+594 FASVTKLHADTLL

-621 CSICLYSIERRS
+621 CSICLYSIEKRNDS
-633 DGPKP
+633 PNP
-638 TVSVEMLQEV
+638 SAIVELLQEV
-648 SMSRYIPHPG
+648 SMSRYIPHPA

-705 PQVREKETAANNKKL
+705 PQVREKETPANNKKL

-737 TTCRSDRK
+737 TTCRSNRK

-760 GMKVWM
+760 GMKVWL

-811 VLYDGMQGSSEPLEA
+811 VLYDGLQGSSEPLEA
-826 LFPFCTVE
+826 LFPYCTVE

-1018 SGFEFF
+1018 GGFEFF
-1024 RNRSISLSQSADSVT
+1024 RNRSISLSQSADSIT
-1039 VGKFNLQKTFSMPT
+1039 TGKFNLQKTFSMPT
-1053 GPSSKGRDGECAEN
+1053 GSSAKVRDVECAEN

-1108 RNRVAR
+1108 RNRVAHI
-1114 VDDYVLAL
+1114 DDFVSAL
-1122 KRLHK
+1122 KKLHK

-1134 VIPVGNLSSPL
+1134 VIPVGSFNSPL

-1151 PVLSTRLLKSQS
+1151 TVLSTRLLKSQS
-1163 ADSLLNM
+1163 ADSLLNSDM
-1170 DTAPPPVVP
+1170 DTAPPQTGPT
-1179 SNRTWM
+1179 NQTWLDRLGQRAKEM
-1185 DGLSQRS
+1185 DT
-1192 KDMDAASSANSTQHS
+1192 ASSAHSNQHS
-1207 PQTYD
+1207 PQTHD
-1212 AFLSLLTNKVEEY
+1212 AFLSLLTSKVEEY

-1232 LTESSSVVD
+1232 LTETSSVVD

-1250 TSTLSLSQAEL
+1250 SSTLSLSQAEL

-1291 CLEWCVVIGLI
+1291 CLEWCIVIGLI

-1310 QVIGL
+1310 QVIAF
-1315 LDSPEVPAE
+1315 LDSPEVPPE
-1324 TAQSIR
+1324 TVQISFF
-1330 SGLLAIDTW
+1330 LLFYL
-1339 ASTDCLGY
+1339 DCFYIVLGY
-1347 KPFMS
+1347 KPFLN
-1352 LIQPHLQQLM
+1352 LIQPQLQQLLD
-1362 MAASMASEQVQPEAF
+1362 SSSEQVQPEAF
-1377 QPSACQSSK
+1377 QPASQSSK
-1386 LGAVEGGP
+1386 LGVAEGLGGAAVP
-1394 GGVALA
+1394 
-1400 RPEDGRCV
+1400 RPEDSRGV
-1408 AAPLGLLA
+1408 AAPLGLG
-1416 LPSLEPAG
+1416 LPSIEPAG
-1424 GFSRTAP
+1424 GFPRPPS
-1431 TEDYRAPNE
+1431 EDCPPE
-1440 TEERGEEEGTYDCTL
+1440 QTEEQGEEEGTYDCTL